1 MNGTAV
7 RPRNAFTAGIESLN
21 NVFTIRIP
29 NCVSVVRALAMW
41 RFFSKSWIG
50 RLGRAGPAVAR
61 DARQLESAW
70 RVWLADGI
78 MNVNQGVP
86 CAPENAVRELRA
98 LPVQKMLALDE
109 ELRRSA
115 YYLNEASV
123 GRNFVLS
130 PAAAPLEETTA
141 YLFSACCHPNGHI
154 REASL
159 KALGN
164 QPDRL
169 AFAAALIRCDDWVPQ
184 VQRGAEGLLTRLL
197 DSDSASTVFELL
209 PLFVRLNKRK
219 RISEEIWPQRVEP
232 SLRLPSFKDAR
243 WNGTRIPDSEVRAYA
258 YRLVF
263 EADPERRREAIV
275 QASAD
280 LHPKISIWALGLAG
294 TLPSGEAQSLARHA
308 LRHRHSGVRSQALR
322 MYAELGTADLR
333 EVLEAFL
340 FDAAR
345 GPRDAAVFLLDQ
357 HFKDAALRHWRDAL
371 DSKTLVHRQIALVAL
386 SYAAAPE
393 DVGRLE
399 PLFKDSS
406 ARIRAFALR
415 GLVRAGTAHADRYLV
430 AALKDASAFVIRYAL
445 YLASK
450 QKQLFALKDLQEAF
464 EFASTEA
471 TRRQLSFA
479 SRLLGKWESLEF
491 LLWLT
496 TVEWWGI
503 SSVGIDR
510 WLVAA
515 NRRFTTLEE
524 NTRSRL
530 LNQLRE
536 VAARMPDNRWS
547 RIEVILRRS

>member
-1 MNGTAV
+1 
-7 RPRNAFTAGIESLN
+7 
-21 NVFTIRIP
+21 
-29 NCVSVVRALAMW
+29 MW
-41 RFFSKSWIG
+41 RFFSKSWLG

-61 DARQLESAW
+61 DARELESRW

-86 CAPENAVRELRA
+86 CAPKNAVCELRA
-98 LPVQKMLALDE
+98 LPVQKLLALDE

-123 GRNFVLS
+123 GRNFALS
-130 PAAAPLEETTA
+130 SAAAPLEETTA
-141 YLFSACCHPNGHI
+141 YLFAACCHSNGHI

-164 QPDRL
+164 QSDRL

-184 VQRGAEGLLTRLL
+184 VQRAAAEVLNRLL
-197 DSDSASTVFELL
+197 DSDSASTIFELL
-209 PLFVRLNKRK
+209 PLFVRLGSRK

-232 SLRLPSFKDAR
+232 RLRLPIFRDSR
-243 WNGTRIPDSEVRAYA
+243 WSGTRSPHSETRAYA

-263 EADPERRREAIV
+263 DADLERRQEAIV

-280 LHPKISIWALGLAG
+280 RHPKISIWAMSLAG
-294 TLPSGEAQSLARHA
+294 TLPSLEAQSLARDA
-308 LRHRHSGVRSQALR
+308 LRHSHAGVRAQALR
-322 MYAELGTADLR
+322 LYAELGTADLR

-357 HFKDAALRHWRDAL
+357 RFKDAALRHWREAL
-371 DSKTLVHRQIALVAL
+371 DSKTSVHRHIALLAL
-386 SYAAAPE
+386 SYAAGPE

-399 PLFKDSS
+399 PFLKDSS

-415 GLVRAGTAHADRYLV
+415 GLVRADAAQADQYLV
-430 AALKDASAFVIRYAL
+430 AALKDSSAFVIRYAL

-450 QKQLFALKDLQEAF
+450 HSQLFALEDLREAC

-479 SRLLGKWESLEF
+479 SRLLGKWDSLEF
-491 LLWLT
+491 LFWLT

-503 SSVGIDR
+503 ASVGIDR

-515 NRRFTTLEE
+515 NRRFTSLDEH
-524 NTRSRL
+524 TRVRL
-530 LNQLRE
+530 LDQLQE
-536 VAARMPDNRWS
+536 VAARVPDARWS
-547 RIEVILRRS
+547 QIEDILGRA

>member
-1 MNGTAV
+1 MAV
-7 RPRNAFTAGIESLN
+7 ITS
-21 NVFTIRIP
+21 
-29 NCVSVVRALAMW
+29 VSYAYLMW
-41 RFFSKSWIG
+41 PFFSKSWLG

-61 DARQLESAW
+61 DARELESRW

-86 CAPENAVRELRA
+86 CAPENAVRELRV
-98 LPVQKMLALDE
+98 LPVQKLLALDE

-123 GRNFVLS
+123 GRTFVLS
-130 PAAAPLEETTA
+130 PAAAPVEETTA
-141 YLFSACCHPNGHI
+141 YLFSACCHGNGHI

-164 QPDRL
+164 QSDRL

-184 VQRGAEGLLTRLL
+184 VQRAAVGLLNRLL
-197 DSDSASTVFELL
+197 GSDSASAIFELL
-209 PLFVRLNKRK
+209 PLFVRLGGRK
-219 RISEEIWPQRVEP
+219 RISEEIWPQRVAP

-243 WNGTRIPDSEVRAYA
+243 WNGTRSPDVEALAYA

-280 LHPKISIWALGLAG
+280 RHPKISIWALNFASR
-294 TLPSGEAQSLARHA
+294 LPPGEAESLERDA
-308 LRHRHSGVRSQALR
+308 LRHSHSGVRAQALR
-322 MYAELGTADLR
+322 LYAELGPAELR

-357 HFKDAALRHWRDAL
+357 RFKEAALRHWREAL
-371 DSKTLVHRQIALVAL
+371 DSQTAVRRHIALVAL
-386 SYAAAPE
+386 SYAAEPE
-393 DVGRLE
+393 DVGRLK
-399 PLFKDSS
+399 PFLKDSS

-415 GLVRAGTAHADRYLV
+415 GLVRADAARAEEYLV
-430 AALKDASAFVIRYAL
+430 AALKDASAFVIRYSL

-464 EFASTEA
+464 ESSPSEA

-479 SRLLGKWESLEF
+479 SRLLGKWDSLEF
-491 LLWLT
+491 LFWLT

-503 SSVGIDR
+503 ASVGIDR
-510 WLVAA
+510 WLAAA
-515 NRRFTTLEE
+515 NRRFTSLDEH
-524 NTRSRL
+524 TRVRL
-530 LNQLRE
+530 LDQLQE
-536 VAARMPDNRWS
+536 VAARVPDDRWS
-547 RIEVILRRS
+547 RVEVILRRS

>member
-1 MNGTAV
+1 
-7 RPRNAFTAGIESLN
+7 
-21 NVFTIRIP
+21 
-29 NCVSVVRALAMW
+29 MW
-41 RFFSKSWIG
+41 RFFSKSWLG

-61 DARQLESAW
+61 DARHLESAW
-70 RVWLADGI
+70 RVWLADAI

-98 LPVQKMLALDE
+98 LPVQKLLALDE

-115 YYLNEASV
+115 YYLNEASA
-123 GRNFVLS
+123 GQNFVLS
-130 PAAAPLEETTA
+130 PAAAPLEETSA
-141 YLFSACCHPNGHI
+141 YLFSACCHSNGHI

-164 QPDRL
+164 QSDRL
-169 AFAAALIRCDDWVPQ
+169 AFAAALIRCDDWVAQ
-184 VQRGAEGLLTRLL
+184 VQRAAVGLLSRLL
-197 DSDSASTVFELL
+197 DSESASAIFELL
-209 PLFVRLNKRK
+209 PLFVRLGSRK

-232 SLRLPSFKDAR
+232 SLRLPSFKDSR
-243 WNGTRIPDSEVRAYA
+243 WKGTRSPDSEARAYA

-263 EADPERRREAIV
+263 EADPERRRDAIL

-280 LHPKISIWALGLAG
+280 HHPKISIWALSLAG
-294 TLPSGEAQSLARHA
+294 TLPSVEAQSLARHA
-308 LRHRHSGVRSQALR
+308 LRHSHSGVRAQALR
-322 MYAELGTADLR
+322 MYAELGPADLR

-357 HFKDAALRHWRDAL
+357 RFKDAALRHWREAL
-371 DSKTLVHRQIALVAL
+371 DSKTSVHRHTALVAL
-386 SYAAAPE
+386 SYAAEPE

-399 PLFKDSS
+399 AFLKDSS

-415 GLVRAGTAHADRYLV
+415 GLVRADAARVEQYLV

-450 QKQLFALKDLQEAF
+450 QKQLFALKDLQDAF
-464 EFASTEA
+464 EFASTDA

-491 LLWLT
+491 LFWLT

-503 SSVGIDR
+503 ASVGIER

-515 NRRFTTLEE
+515 NRRFTSLDE

-536 VAARMPDNRWS
+536 VAAKVPDNRWP